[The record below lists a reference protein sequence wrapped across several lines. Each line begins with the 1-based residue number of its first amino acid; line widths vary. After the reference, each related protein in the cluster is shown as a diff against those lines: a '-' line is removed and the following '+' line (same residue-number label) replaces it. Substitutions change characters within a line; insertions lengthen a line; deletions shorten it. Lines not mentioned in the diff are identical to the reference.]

1 MGSSGSGA
9 GSSRSMESLWLAGRE
24 PVPGEPFVP
33 GRTCDVAVVGAGLT
47 GLVTA
52 VLLARAGR
60 EVTVIEARE
69 VGAVTTGHTTAK
81 ISLLQGTTYSRM
93 LKHTSEHVARAYVE
107 ANRDGQTWLLDYCAE
122 RGVAV
127 QRRDAVTYALSLRG
141 RSAVQQEYEAA
152 ARIGLDVE
160 QVEPDELPFTT
171 RAAIRLAHQAQFDPM
186 DALAA
191 LAADLRTLGGR
202 LHIGVRVQGV
212 RVGEPCQLH
221 TSQGDFLAR
230 QIVLATGTPIL
241 DRGLYFA
248 KLIAL
253 RSYAAA
259 FRVAGTLIPE
269 GMYLSADSATRS
281 LRSTSRGGEELLLVG
296 GNGHVVGR
304 AVSPKSRLRE
314 LEVWTTRNFAGAELI
329 HRWSAQ
335 DYSSASLV
343 PFAGKLPRGGG
354 AVWVATGYNKWG
366 MTNAVAAGLRI
377 SGEMLGDPPG
387 WAKVIGHRVTRPRDL
402 LTGAQANA
410 SVGVAA
416 TLGWT
421 AAMMAPSTTRPPAEG
436 EAAVVRRGAHPVGVS
451 TVGGSTCAVSL
462 VCPHLKGV
470 LRWNDA
476 ELSWDC
482 PLHGSR
488 FTATGTLLEGPAT
501 SDLRTEAVNLDD
513 R

>member
-1 MGSSGSGA
+1 
-9 GSSRSMESLWLAGRE
+9 
-24 PVPGEPFVP
+24 
-33 GRTCDVAVVGAGLT
+33 
-47 GLVTA
+47 
-52 VLLARAGR
+52 
-60 EVTVIEARE
+60 
-69 VGAVTTGHTTAK
+69 
-81 ISLLQGTTYSRM
+81 M

-107 ANRDGQTWLLDYCAE
+107 ANRQAQTWLLDYCAE
-122 RGVAV
+122 RSVAV

-141 RSAVQQEYEAA
+141 RSAVRQEYAAA

-160 QVEPDELPFTT
+160 QVEPDELPFIT
-171 RAAIRLAHQAQFDPM
+171 RAAIRLADQAQFDPI
-186 DALAA
+186 DPLAA
-191 LAADLRTLGGR
+191 LAEDLRALGGR
-202 LHIGVRVQGV
+202 LHVGVRAQGV
-212 RVGEPCQLH
+212 RVGEPCQLR
-221 TSQGDFLAR
+221 TSQGNLLAG

-248 KLIAL
+248 KLTAL

-259 FRVAGTLIPE
+259 FRVSGSTPIPQ
-269 GMYLSADSATRS
+269 GMYLSADSPTRS
-281 LRSTSRGGEELLLVG
+281 LRSTLRGGEELLLVG

-304 AVSPKSRLRE
+304 AASPKSRLRE
-314 LEVWTTRNFAGAELI
+314 LEVWTTRHFPGAELR
-329 HRWSAQ
+329 HHWSAQ
-335 DYSSASLV
+335 DYRSASLV

-366 MTNAVAAGLRI
+366 MTNAVAAALRI
-377 SGEMLGDPPG
+377 SGEMLGSRPG
-387 WAKVIGHRVTRPRDL
+387 WAKVLGHRVTRPRDL

-421 AAMMAPSTTRPPAEG
+421 AALMAPSTVRPPAEG
-436 EAAVVRRGAHPVGVS
+436 EAVVVRRCARPVGIS

-488 FTATGTLLEGPAT
+488 FTAAGALLEGPAT
-501 SDLRTEAVNLDD
+501 SDLRTETIDLDG
-513 R
+513 RR

>member
-1 MGSSGSGA
+1 
-9 GSSRSMESLWLAGRE
+9 MESVWLAGRE
-24 PVPGEPFVP
+24 PVMAEAFVP
-33 GRTCDVAVVGAGLT
+33 GRSCEVVVVGAGLT

-52 VLLARAGR
+52 LLLARAGR
-60 EVTVIEARE
+60 EVTVIEARG

-93 LKHTSEHVARAYVE
+93 LKHTSEQVARAYVE
-107 ANRDGQTWLLDYCAE
+107 ANREAQSWLVDYCGD
-122 RGVAV
+122 RGVPI
-127 QRRDAVTYALSLRG
+127 QRRDAFTYAESLRG
-141 RSAVQQEYEAA
+141 RSAVQHEYQAV
-152 ARIGLDVE
+152 ARLGLDVE
-160 QVEPDELPFTT
+160 RVEPDELPFTT
-171 RAAIRLAHQAQFDPM
+171 RAAIRLTDQAQFNPM

-191 LAADLRTLGGR
+191 LAADLRALGGR
-202 LHIGVRVQGV
+202 LHTDVRVQGV
-212 RVGEPCQLH
+212 HVGKPCRLR
-221 TSQGDFLAR
+221 TTQGEMSAR

-259 FRVAGTLIPE
+259 FRLPATTPIPR
-269 GMYLSADSATRS
+269 GMYLSADSPTRS
-281 LRSTSRGGEELLLVG
+281 LRSAQGDNEELLLVG
-296 GNGHVVGR
+296 GNGHIVGR
-304 AVSPKSRLRE
+304 AASPKSRLRE
-314 LEVWTTRNFAGAELI
+314 LEVWTTRHFPGAEML

-335 DYSSASLV
+335 DYRSVNMV
-343 PFAGKLPRGGG
+343 PFAGKLPRGGD

-366 MTNAVAAGLRI
+366 MTNAVAAALRI
-377 SGEMLGDPPG
+377 SGEMAGKPPS
-387 WAKVIGHRVTRPRDL
+387 WANVLRHRVTRPRDVL
-402 LTGAQANA
+402 AGVQANT

-421 AAMMAPSTTRPPAEG
+421 AGLMGPSTAEAPAEG
-436 EAAVVRRGAHPVGVS
+436 ESVVVRHGAHPVGIS
-451 TVGGSTCAVSL
+451 TVNGSTCAVSL
-462 VCPHLKGV
+462 VCPHMGGI

-488 FTATGTLLEGPAT
+488 FTAAGALLEGPAT
-501 SDLRTEAVNLDD
+501 SDLRTESNDVIAG

>member
-1 MGSSGSGA
+1 
-9 GSSRSMESLWLAGRE
+9 MESLWLAGRE
-24 PVPGEPFVP
+24 PVPADPFVP
-33 GRTCDVAVVGAGLT
+33 GRSCDVAVVGAGLT

-60 EVTVIEARE
+60 DVTVIEARE

-107 ANRDGQTWLLDYCAE
+107 ANREAKTWLLDYCAE
-122 RGVAV
+122 RSVAV
-127 QRRDAVTYALSLRG
+127 QRRDALTYALSVRG
-141 RSAVQQEYEAA
+141 RSTVREEYEAT

-160 QVEPDELPFTT
+160 QVEPAELPFAT
-171 RAAIRLAHQAQFDPM
+171 RAAIRLADQAQFDPM

-191 LAADLRTLGGR
+191 LAADLRALGGR
-202 LHIGVRVQGV
+202 LHIGVRAEGV
-212 RVGEPCQLH
+212 RVGEPCRLH
-221 TSQGDFLAR
+221 TSEGDLLAR

-248 KLIAL
+248 KLVPL

-259 FRVAGTLIPE
+259 FRVAGTPIPQ
-269 GMYLSADSATRS
+269 GMYLSADSPTRS
-281 LRSTSRGGEELLLVG
+281 LRSTLRGGEELLLVG

-304 AVSPKSRLRE
+304 AASPKSRLRE
-314 LEVWTTRNFAGAELI
+314 LEVWTTRNFPGAELL
-329 HRWSAQ
+329 HHWSAQ
-335 DYSSASLV
+335 DYRSASLV

-354 AVWVATGYNKWG
+354 AIWVATGYNKWG
-366 MTNAVAAGLRI
+366 MTNAVAAALRI
-377 SGEMLGDPPG
+377 SGEMRGNPPG

-402 LTGAQANA
+402 LTGARANA

-421 AAMMAPSTTRPPAEG
+421 ATLMASSTTRPPAEG
-436 EAAVVRRGAHPVGVS
+436 QAVVVRRGARPVGIS
-451 TVGGSTCAVSL
+451 TVGGSTCAVSV
-462 VCPHLKGV
+462 VCPHLNGV

-488 FTATGTLLEGPAT
+488 FTAAGTLLEGPAT
-501 SDLRTEAVNLDD
+501 SDLRTEAVDLED